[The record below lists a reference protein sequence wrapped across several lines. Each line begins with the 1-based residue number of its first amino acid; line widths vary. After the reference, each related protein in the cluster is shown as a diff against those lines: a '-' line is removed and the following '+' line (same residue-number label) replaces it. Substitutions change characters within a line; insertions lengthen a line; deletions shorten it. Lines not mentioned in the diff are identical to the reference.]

1 MSGLIFVDSEISNDG
16 RVIGDLGAV
25 KDDNSEFHSANIRAF
40 EEFVADADF
49 ICGHNLIHHDLN
61 YIGKAFKKNVSYIDT
76 LYLSPLLF
84 PRRPYHKLLKDDI
97 LLSEELNNPL
107 NDSKKAK
114 DLFYDELNAFQVLS
128 SRKKWIYCAL
138 LYNHDEFNGFFK
150 YIKFKPYQL
159 TSFAIKEEFKNKIC
173 ANADIDSLIKNYPVE
188 LAYALALISC
198 DDKNSI
204 TPPWILV
211 NYSNVENVIRLLCNV
226 PCKEGCEYCASILD
240 AQKQLKRIFG
250 YNDFRVYNG
259 EPLQEKAVVAA
270 VEGKSVLAIFPTGGG
285 KSITF
290 QLPALMAGETMH
302 GLTIV
307 ISPLQ
312 SLMKD
317 QVDNLE
323 DRGIPD
329 AVTINGLLSP
339 IERKE
344 AIDRVA
350 NGLASILYIS
360 PEQLRSKTI
369 EKLLLSRNI
378 ARFVIDEAHC
388 FSAWGQDFRVDY
400 LYIGD
405 FINELQKKKKLS
417 TAIPVSC
424 FTATAKPKVIT
435 DICDYFKRKLDL
447 SLDVYATSATR
458 ENLHYAVLYKETE
471 EEKYNTLRSL
481 IEAKNC
487 PTIVYVSRTKR
498 TFELAQRL
506 TNDGFPARPYNGS
519 KMEATEKIENQE
531 AFINN
536 EVQIIVATSAFGMG
550 VDKKDVGLVVHYD
563 ISDSLENYIQE
574 AGRAGRD
581 QSLDGEC
588 YILFNDKDLDK
599 HFVLLNQT
607 KLSISEIQQ
616 VWKAIKDFTKTHQ
629 TITCSPLEIARQ
641 AGWDDSI
648 SEIESRVK
656 IAIAALE
663 NAGYVKRG
671 RNVPKLYANSILVKN
686 MQEASSLI
694 DKSYLFDEKQ
704 KLTAKRIIKFLISSR
719 SIAQAQND
727 DAESRVDYI
736 ADRLGLE
743 KSEVIDSINMMRQ
756 INLLAD
762 MQDMSAYIHKAE
774 SQNKSLQIVDKFAKL
789 ERFILSQLSE
799 EAGSYNLKELNDLA
813 LNSGIHST
821 VKNIKSLIYFWTI
834 KSDIAKTE
842 YISQS
847 RTDIIP
853 TISVDKLKSKANKRI
868 EICRFI
874 VEELYNRVPQN
885 QTNTDEDILVEFSL
899 VGLLESYKS
908 TPNICALEEPVSLQD
923 ISDALLFLSKIGA
936 LNLQGGFLVSYNGM
950 EIKRLIRDNKIRY
963 KNEDYR
969 MLSEF
974 YKQKIQQIHIVG
986 EYANLLVKDYNAA
999 LQFVNDYFQLDFKK
1013 FITKYFKGE
1022 RATQI
1027 ERNITPA
1034 KYHQLFGTLSD
1045 MQRKIIDDNVSKN
1058 IVVAAGPGSGKTRL
1072 LVHKLASLLMLEDVK
1087 HEQLLMLTF
1096 SRAAATEF
1104 KKRLID
1110 LIGNAAYF
1118 VEIKT
1123 FHSYC
1128 FDLLGK
1134 VGNLKDSENAVK
1146 DAAEMIANGEVE
1158 LGRIT
1163 KSVVVVDE
1171 AQDMDENEFAL
1182 LKALVL
1188 RNEDMRLIAVGDD
1201 DQNIYEFRGAD
1212 SKYLRELINDYGAQ
1226 KYELSQN
1233 FRSAKSIV
1241 EFSNEY
1247 VKTITQR
1254 MKELPIVSA
1263 KNDHGVVGLIKYVSE
1278 FMEVPVVNSV
1288 LNSKRKGS
1296 VCVLTSTNDEAL
1308 RIVGLLTKN
1317 NCKAKLMQS
1326 VDGFNLKNLVEIR
1339 CFMNEA
1345 TRDIQSPVISDT
1357 QWDNAKVRLKQ
1368 KYKDSSCLS
1377 NCLKLIAEFESVN
1390 KIKYRTDLE
1399 EYIGE
1404 SNFEDFY
1411 GEEDD
1416 CVFVSTIHKSKGRE
1430 FDCVHILINNKF
1442 TQSEENKRKFY
1453 VAMTRAKSELYVHY
1467 SNDLFRGIAIP
1478 SYVERVLDK
1487 NTYSEP
1493 KEIGMQLTHKDVVLN
1508 YFKDKSHLL
1517 FALRS
1522 GDKLTIENE
1531 YLSVFI
1537 NNKNIRV
1544 AKLSKECMDR
1554 KILPV
1559 IEQGYRYQNAFI
1571 RCIVLW
1577 KGKDGANEIPILL
1590 PECHFVR

>member
-16 RVIGDLGAV
+16 RVIRDLGAV

-49 ICGHNLIHHDLN
+49 ICGHNIIHHDLN

-226 PCKEGCEYCASILD
+226 PCKEGCEYCASKLD

-447 SLDVYATSATR
+447 TLDVYATSATR

-694 DKSYLFDEKQ
+694 DKSDLFDEKQ

-762 MQDMSAYIHKAE
+762 MQDMCAYIHKAE

-799 EAGSYNLKELNDLA
+799 EASSYNLKELNDLA
-813 LNSGIHST
+813 LNSGIHSN

-842 YISQS
+842 YISQN

-853 TISVDKLKSKANKRI
+853 AISVDKLKSKANKRI

-908 TPNICALEEPVSLQD
+908 TPNICALEESVSLQD

-986 EYANLLVKDYNAA
+986 EYANLMVKDYAAA

-1013 FITKYFKGE
+1013 FIAKYFKGE

-1027 ERNITPA
+1027 ERNITPE
-1034 KYHQLFGTLSD
+1034 KYHQLFGTLSA

-1134 VGNLKDSENAVK
+1134 VGNLKDSENVVK
-1146 DAAEMIANGEVE
+1146 DAAEMIASGEVE

-1182 LKALVL
+1182 LKALML

-1201 DQNIYEFRGAD
+1201 DQNIYEFRGSD
-1212 SKYLRELINDYGAQ
+1212 SKYLRELINEYDAQ

-1247 VKTITQR
+1247 VKTINQR
-1254 MKELPIVSA
+1254 MKEFPIVSA
-1263 KNDHGVVGLIKYVSE
+1263 QNCNGVVGLIKYVSE
-1278 FMEVPVVNSV
+1278 FMEVPVVNKV
-1288 LNSKRKGS
+1288 LNSKGKGS

-1308 RIVGLLTKN
+1308 RIVGLLTNN
-1317 NCKAKLMQS
+1317 NCRAKLIQS
-1326 VDGFNLKNLVEIR
+1326 VDGFNLRNLVELRYFI
-1339 CFMNEA
+1339 NEA
-1345 TRDIQSPVISDT
+1345 TRDIKSPVISDT
-1357 QWDNAKVRLKQ
+1357 KWEKAIEQLKQ
-1368 KYKDSSCLS
+1368 KYKYSTCLS

-1442 TQSEENKRKFY
+1442 TQSEENKRKLY

-1467 SNDLFRGIAIP
+1467 SNDLFRGVAIP
-1478 SYVERVLDK
+1478 SYVERVLDE

-1493 KEIGMQLTHKDVVLN
+1493 KEIVMQLSHRDVVLN

-1517 FALRS
+1517 YALRS
-1522 GDKLTIENE
+1522 GGKLTIENE
-1531 YLSVFI
+1531 YLSVFT

-1544 AKLSKECMDR
+1544 AKLSKECMDK
-1554 KILPV
+1554 KISPV
-1559 IEQGYRYQNAFI
+1559 IEQGYRYQNASI

-1577 KGKDGANEIPILL
+1577 KGKDETNEIPILL
-1590 PECHFVR
+1590 PEIHFVR